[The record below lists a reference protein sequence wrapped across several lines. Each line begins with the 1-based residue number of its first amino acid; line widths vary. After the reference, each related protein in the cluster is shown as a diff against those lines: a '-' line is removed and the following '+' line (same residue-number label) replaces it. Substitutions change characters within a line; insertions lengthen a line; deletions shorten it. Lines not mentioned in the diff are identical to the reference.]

1 MAHKKADELSL
12 ELQRYLRK
20 HPKTEHMELLIAD
33 LAGVL
38 RGKRIRRNEFSK
50 TMGDGFTLPGGA
62 VLLDTLGD
70 VIDDLPW
77 GDSDGDPDTQA
88 ELVPGSLN
96 QYLGQKSPWHRLC
109 FIFCLATVNLFLLIP
124 GMYCSVQQPHWRLW
138 V

>member
-50 TMGDGFTLPGGA
+50 TMRDGFTLPGGA

-88 ELVPGSLN
+88 ELVPGSL
-96 QYLGQKSPWHRLC
+96 KPIPWAKKPKKYS
-109 FIFCLATVNLFLLIP
+109 CLYNLEMCLKH
-124 GMYCSVQQPHWRLW
+124 MRTSMTW
-138 V
+138 